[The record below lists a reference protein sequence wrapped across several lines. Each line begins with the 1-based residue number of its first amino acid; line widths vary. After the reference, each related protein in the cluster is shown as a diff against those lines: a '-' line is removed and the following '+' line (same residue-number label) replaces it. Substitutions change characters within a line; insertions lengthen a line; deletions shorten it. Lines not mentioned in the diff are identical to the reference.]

1 MPKKPYQ
8 HAAETLL
15 ALDELLDTETHQA
28 ASACI
33 GNDTRADEIKAVLKT
48 FAKVRD
54 ALSVKPSPSY
64 FASWMLAAYAV
75 PGHLYVVTSGR
86 LDAAGLFYLDEERGW
101 IDRGEPAEVAD
112 YDRVYGPIPADE

>member
-15 ALDELLDTETHQA
+15 ALDELLDTETYQA
-28 ASACI
+28 ASACL

-48 FAKVRD
+48 FAKARHT
-54 ALSVKPSPSY
+54 LSVKPSTDSE
-64 FASWMLAAYAV
+64 SWMLAAYAV

-101 IDRGEPAEVAD
+101 IDRGDPAEVAD
-112 YDRVYGPIPADE
+112 FDRVYGPIPVDE